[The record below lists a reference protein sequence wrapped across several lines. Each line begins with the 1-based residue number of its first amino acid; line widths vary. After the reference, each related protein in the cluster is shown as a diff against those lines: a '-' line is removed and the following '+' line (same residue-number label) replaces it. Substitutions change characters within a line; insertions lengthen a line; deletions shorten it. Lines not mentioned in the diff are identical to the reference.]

1 MKMPSLSPALNTFC
15 LKLPAQEFPNLPN
28 QQDARGDK
36 AMVLLVLVLVV
47 KGEVQEADMGGG
59 RSFTGCRIQR
69 GACHL
74 IPIPVTKLK
83 SYFLSPTQ
91 DKKGPKDCK
100 YLLQMRSLNESF
112 NFLVSKVLS

>member
-1 MKMPSLSPALNTFC
+1 
-15 LKLPAQEFPNLPN
+15 
-28 QQDARGDK
+28 
-36 AMVLLVLVLVV
+36 MVLLVLVLVV

-83 SYFLSPTQ
+83 SYFLSPT
-91 DKKGPKDCK
+91 G
-100 YLLQMRSLNESF
+100 LEGAFVRLQMFASNEEP
-112 NFLVSKVLS
+112 K